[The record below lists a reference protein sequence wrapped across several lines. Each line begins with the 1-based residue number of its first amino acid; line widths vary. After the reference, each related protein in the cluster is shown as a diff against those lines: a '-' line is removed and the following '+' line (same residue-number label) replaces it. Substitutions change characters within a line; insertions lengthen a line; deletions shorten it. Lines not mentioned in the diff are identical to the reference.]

1 DARPARHLAA
11 GIMKIALPELD
22 MRRLLQV
29 AISVAAQIY
38 DDDLPVSEVGFHVA
52 RVPGSHE
59 ILVAA
64 PLPVVTEARGV
75 LEHVR
80 DEDERLAAAV
90 LDLLRAGDQLQR
102 FENRRTLAHLGG
114 QAL

>member
-1 DARPARHLAA
+1 MREQSRSHGSVDARPAGQLSA
-11 GIMKIALPELD
+11 GIMEIPLPELD
-22 MRRLLQV
+22 VRSLLQL
-29 AISVAAQIY
+29 AISVAAQI
-38 DDDLPVSEVGFHVA
+38 DDNDVPASEVCFHVA

-64 PLPVVTEARGV
+64 PVPVVTEALGV

-102 FENRRTLAHLGG
+102 FENR
-114 QAL
+114 